1 VATEAHKFQVGIF
14 VIAAT
19 AIAIGGLIWLGASH
33 YFEHNVYAVSYFAES
48 VQGLEPGAA
57 VKYRGVPAGR
67 VEVIRVA
74 PDGDLIEVVMSL
86 EPKIAKLAAR
96 DPNIRA
102 QLQLSGITGLRYVEI
117 DRHSG
122 EALHQ
127 APSLSFEPPHP
138 LIPSTRSSVKA
149 VQEALEDVYAKI
161 MALDLEGISADAR
174 ATLQAANALLRNE
187 NIPALLAN
195 LNHLSE
201 SAQRTAANLAKIT
214 GGVDVAPVMAN
225 IRRASADAQALFAD
239 LRSGEGG
246 SRLRQ
251 ALATFDRT
259 AETTQA
265 IVAQLQSTVQRLD
278 RAVTNLNALSEE
290 LRRQPSRLLFAA
302 PPPAQHPGDGRPR

>member
-1 VATEAHKFQVGIF
+1 MATEAHKFQVGIF

-33 YFEHNVYAVSYFAES
+33 YFEHNVYAVTYFAES

-67 VEVIRVA
+67 VEIIRVA
-74 PDGDLIEVVMSL
+74 PDGDLIEVVMSID
-86 EPKIAKLAAR
+86 PKIAKLFAS
-96 DPNIRA
+96 DPSLRA

-117 DRHSG
+117 NRHSG
-122 EALHQ
+122 EALEQ
-127 APSLSFEPPHP
+127 APPLSFEPPYP
-138 LIPSTRSSVKA
+138 LIPSTRSSVKV
-149 VQEALEDVYAKI
+149 VQQALEDVYAKI

-187 NIPALLAN
+187 DVKALLAN
-195 LNHLSE
+195 LTRLSE

-214 GGVDVAPVMAN
+214 SEVDVAPMLGN
-225 IRRASADAQALFAD
+225 LTRASADAQALFAD
-239 LRSGEGG
+239 LRSGESGG
-246 SRLRQ
+246 RLRE
-251 ALATFDRT
+251 ALSAFDRT

-265 IVAQLQSTVQRLD
+265 IVAQVHATVQRLN
-278 RAVTNLNALSEE
+278 RAVTNLHELSEE

-302 PPPAQHPGDGRPR
+302 PPPAPHPEDGRPQ